1 MEARNKMMEA
11 LNFAL
16 KFERE
21 GKEFY
26 EKAAEITN
34 NSLGKEIFQTLAK
47 EEVLHM
53 EKIQEVY
60 QNIEKEGEWRERI
73 TVIGNPEQIKTVF
86 AEAMEKIDKEI
97 KVSTSDL
104 EALKKAMEM
113 EERGEKLYNSLAEKA
128 IDPLEK
134 RFYLTLSVEERSH
147 FLLIL
152 DSYDY
157 LSDPAGWFA
166 QKERSSLDGG

>member
-1 MEARNKMMEA
+1 MEARDKMMEA

-53 EKIQEVY
+53 EKIREVY
-60 QNIEKEGEWRERI
+60 QNIEKEGEWREKI
-73 TVIGNPEQIKTVF
+73 TVIGNPEHIKTVF
-86 AEAMEKIDKEI
+86 AEAMEKIGEEI

-113 EERGEKLYNSLAEKA
+113 EEQGEKLYNSLAEKA

-134 RFYLTLSVEERSH
+134 KFYLTLSVEERSH

-166 QKERSSLDGG
+166 KKERSSLDGG

>member
-1 MEARNKMMEA
+1 MAARDKMMEA

-26 EKAAEITN
+26 KKAARITN

-47 EEVLHM
+47 EEILHM
-53 EKIQEVY
+53 ENIQKIY

-86 AEAMEKIDKEI
+86 VEAMEKIDKEI
-97 KVSTSDL
+97 KVSTSYLD
-104 EALKKAMEM
+104 ALKKAMEM